1 MSGAHIL
8 SRNQFIFNSW
18 NWFLSLHYTF
28 LTFLFYF
35 FMSDKIHVVERKDQ
49 QTYESGSDPKQS
61 TGPYTHYPASY
72 MDGLLDQESLFNRL
86 DR

>member
-1 MSGAHIL
+1 MALGAAHKSGEKNSIL
-8 SRNQFIFNSW
+8 FIYVRQNTCGREKGSP
-18 NWFLSLHYTF
+18 N
-28 LTFLFYF
+28 
-35 FMSDKIHVVERKDQ
+35 
-49 QTYESGSDPKQS
+49 SDPKQS